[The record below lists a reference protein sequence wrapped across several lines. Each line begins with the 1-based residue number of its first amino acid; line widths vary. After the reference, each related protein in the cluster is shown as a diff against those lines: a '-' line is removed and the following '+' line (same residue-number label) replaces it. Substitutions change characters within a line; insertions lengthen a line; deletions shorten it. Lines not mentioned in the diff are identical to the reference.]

1 MKNSF
6 KKLSYDELVAKRDEL
21 SKSYL
26 NMRMDKVLGHV
37 ENPLQVR
44 NARRQ
49 IARLNT
55 IIHEYDLGIRK
66 AGK

>member
-6 KKLSYDELVAKRDEL
+6 AKLSYDELVAKRDEL
-21 SKSYL
+21 RKSYL
-26 NMRMDKVLGHV
+26 NMRMEKVLGHV

-44 NARRQ
+44 NIRRQ

-55 IIHEYDLGIRK
+55 LIHEYTLGIRK
-66 AGK
+66 AK

>member
-21 SKSYL
+21 NKSYL
-26 NMRMDKVLGHV
+26 QMRMDKVLGHV
-37 ENPLQVR
+37 DNPLQVR

-55 IIHEYDLGIRK
+55 IIQEYALGIRK
-66 AGK
+66 AK

>member
-6 KKLSYDELVAKRDEL
+6 DKLSYNEVVAKRDEL
-21 SKSYL
+21 RKSYL
-26 NMRMDKVLGHV
+26 NMRMEKVLGHV

-55 IIHEYDLGIRK
+55 IIHEYTLGIRK
-66 AGK
+66 AK

>member
-6 KKLSYDELVAKRDEL
+6 DKLSYNELVAKRDEL
-21 SKSYL
+21 RKSYL
-26 NMRMDKVLGHV
+26 NMRMEKVLGHV

-55 IIHEYDLGIRK
+55 IIHEYTLGIRK
-66 AGK
+66 AK